1 MKKIRP
7 LLVASM
13 LFGTMAHAGVSVSPV
28 QLYMLDTARQKSTT
42 LTLESVDETDKRIFE
57 VKAFVWTQDET
68 GKNVL
73 TADDTII
80 VNPRNFILQPQ
91 KQQTIRI
98 GFGRPIASVLTNN
111 QEGAWRIIVDEIP
124 QATKDTSVNFLLNF
138 SLPLF
143 VGKQEALDMKF
154 KLENGQ
160 LKAINNANS
169 HVQITALKIV
179 DANKKEVFKNET
191 MSYLLAKKS
200 MIYDLNNTKLS
211 ASQNYTIQLSTDK
224 NDKVVEFKLSD

>member
-1 MKKIRP
+1 MKKISP
-7 LLVASM
+7 FFIALM
-13 LFGTMAHAGVSVSPV
+13 LFGTMTHAGVSVNPV
-28 QLYMLDTARQKSTT
+28 QLYILDTGKQKSTT
-42 LTLESVDETDKRIFE
+42 LTLESVDEVEKRIFE
-57 VKAFVWTQDET
+57 VKAFVWTQDDA
-68 GKNVL
+68 GKSVL

-80 VNPRNFILQPQ
+80 INPKNFILQPQ

-111 QEGAWRIIVDEIP
+111 QEKAWRIIVDEIP
-124 QATKDTSVNFLLNF
+124 QAAKENSVNFLVNF

-143 VGKQEALDMKF
+143 VGKQEPLDMKF
-154 KLENGQ
+154 KLENGH
-160 LKAINNANS
+160 LKVINNANS

-179 DANKKEVFKNET
+179 DVNKKEVFKNET

-200 MIYDLNNTKLS
+200 MLYDLNNIKLN
-211 ASQNYTIQLSTDK
+211 ASQNYYIQLSSDK